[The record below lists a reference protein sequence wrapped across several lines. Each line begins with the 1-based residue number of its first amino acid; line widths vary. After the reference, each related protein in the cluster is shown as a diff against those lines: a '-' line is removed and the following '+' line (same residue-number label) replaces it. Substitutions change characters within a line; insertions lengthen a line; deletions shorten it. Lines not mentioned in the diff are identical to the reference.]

1 LVWRPRW
8 ISGGYRLEA
17 ASRPIALYI
26 VGIREAQGRNQHFE
40 SGTGTWSSGFW
51 LAMADCLG
59 RFGRAS
65 HSTSRYQTPPRSWD
79 KSKCMFNA
87 KPESQALLP
96 LLCSPASILQDDAS
110 SLIAEPLLRLPS
122 APVRR
127 MFTRHDILRELL
139 QALYVAT
146 LHCPAVARLPLQSS
160 MLASLHH
167 QKLGSHIILPRPAK
181 AVQHRVCL
189 AF

>member
-1 LVWRPRW
+1 MVWRPCW

-26 VGIREAQGRNQHFE
+26 VGIREAQGRNQHFM

-65 HSTSRYQTPPRSWD
+65 HSTSRYHTPPRSWD

-87 KPESQALLP
+87 KPEIKAMLSLP
-96 LLCSPASILQDDAS
+96 RSPASILPDGALS
-110 SLIAEPLLRLPS
+110 SIVKPLQHMRPS
-122 APVRR
+122 LCIRPSNVKRHGVR
-127 MFTRHDILRELL
+127 EECP
-139 QALYVAT
+139 QALYMAT
-146 LHCPAVARLPLQSS
+146 IFVLPLWSS
-160 MLASLHH
+160 RRRYWLAPSL
-167 QKLGSHIILPRPAK
+167 
-181 AVQHRVCL
+181 QH
-189 AF
+189 